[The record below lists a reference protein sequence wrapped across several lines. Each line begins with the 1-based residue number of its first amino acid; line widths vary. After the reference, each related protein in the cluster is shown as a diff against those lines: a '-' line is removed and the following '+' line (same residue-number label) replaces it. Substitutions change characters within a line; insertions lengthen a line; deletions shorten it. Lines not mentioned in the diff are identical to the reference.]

1 MREKLRREK
10 THESK
15 LHMLV
20 RAKGSSHQT
29 WTWTWLRAVCLG
41 YSRNFHMEFS
51 HDVNIVSPGIG
62 KMIVNSNFITGRL
75 IFPPSFGPCVCK
87 DFPCYWFFSIQLRW
101 EIAAKFAGRERD
113 KARRKVKMKTKT
125 FANTWPVALRAG
137 NYHHQLISGFPGSNC
152 GYFEWTGC
160 KRTCHTHTPGPDH
173 WARHLCTYGHLTL
186 CAGAGAGSPAER
198 QVNRPQQVN
207 ICQ

>member
-1 MREKLRREK
+1 MREKLRREKK

-113 KARRKVKMKTKT
+113 KTRQEDEDEDICQH
-125 FANTWPVALRAG
+125 VASSAESW
-137 NYHHQLISGFPGSNC
+137 QLS
-152 GYFEWTGC
+152 
-160 KRTCHTHTPGPDH
+160 
-173 WARHLCTYGHLTL
+173 
-186 CAGAGAGSPAER
+186 SPAHQR
-198 QVNRPQQVN
+198 LPRLKLWLFRVDRL
-207 ICQ
+207 